1 MKNKSAIKIV
11 LLVVL
16 ALIVITVILFIKSL
30 YKKVYTVEEYTQL
43 LNNYQYN
50 VVDKTTDYSNDSTV
64 KTYLQAKDKEGTY
77 QIDFFIMNNEKSASN
92 YYKNIKKELTRE
104 ANGLKS
110 NEKSS
115 KTGFEKYTV
124 EANGNYSVIIRSKNT
139 IIYSNAKSTKKE
151 KINTLIRLLQY

>member
-1 MKNKSAIKIV
+1 MKNKSTIKIV

-16 ALIVITVILFIKSL
+16 GLLLITVILFIKTL
-30 YKKVYTVEEYTQL
+30 HKKVYTVEEYTQL
-43 LNNYQYN
+43 LNGYKYK

-77 QIDFFIMNNEKSASN
+77 QVDFLIMNNEKSAAN
-92 YYKNIKKELTRE
+92 YYNNVKKELTRE
-104 ANGLKS
+104 ANGIKS

-115 KTGFEKYTV
+115 KTGFEKYII

-139 IIYSNAKSTKKE
+139 IIYSNTKSTNKE
-151 KINTLIRLLQY
+151 KINTLIRILQY

>member
-1 MKNKSAIKIV
+1 MKNKSTIKIV

-16 ALIVITVILFIKSL
+16 ALIAIIVILFVKSL

-43 LNNYQYN
+43 LNNYKYK
-50 VVDKTTDYSNDSTV
+50 VVDKTTDYSTNSTV
-64 KTYLQAKDKEGTY
+64 KTYLQAKDKESTY
-77 QIDFFIMNNEKSASN
+77 QVDFFIMNDEKSATN
-92 YYKNIKKELTRE
+92 YYKNVKKELTRE

-110 NEKSS
+110 NEKSY

-139 IIYSNAKSTKKE
+139 IIYSNTKSTNKE
-151 KINTLIRLLQY
+151 KINTLIRILQY